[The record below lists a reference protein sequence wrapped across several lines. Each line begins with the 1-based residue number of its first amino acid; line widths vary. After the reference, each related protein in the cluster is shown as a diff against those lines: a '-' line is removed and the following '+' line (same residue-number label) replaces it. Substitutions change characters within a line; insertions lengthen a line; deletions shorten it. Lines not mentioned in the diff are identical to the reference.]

1 MELNSYI
8 DHTNLKKTATVD
20 DIELYIE
27 IFASDEL
34 KDSFDKVFVDGAF
47 VQTESKAFLLG

>member
-1 MELNSYI
+1 MYPI
-8 DHTNLKKTATVD
+8 KTLSKTVD

-34 KDSFDKVFVDGAF
+34 KDTFDTVFADGAF
-47 VQTESKAFLLG
+47 VQTESKTFFR